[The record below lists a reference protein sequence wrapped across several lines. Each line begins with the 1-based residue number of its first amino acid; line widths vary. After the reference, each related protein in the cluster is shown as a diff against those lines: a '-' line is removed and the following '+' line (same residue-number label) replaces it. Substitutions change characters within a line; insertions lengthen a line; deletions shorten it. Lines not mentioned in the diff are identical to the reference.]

1 MIEYYLPNNNENTT
15 VLILPNFS
23 DLNRPQVGDDKRL
36 VYEEGPWTGTMQAPV
51 IASVHDI
58 ALAWPKSIQ

>member
-1 MIEYYLPNNNENTT
+1 MSVLDT
-15 VLILPNFS
+15 VAHLAAGG
-23 DLNRPQVGDDKRL
+23 QVGDDKRL

-58 ALAWPKSIQ
+58 ALAWPKNIQ